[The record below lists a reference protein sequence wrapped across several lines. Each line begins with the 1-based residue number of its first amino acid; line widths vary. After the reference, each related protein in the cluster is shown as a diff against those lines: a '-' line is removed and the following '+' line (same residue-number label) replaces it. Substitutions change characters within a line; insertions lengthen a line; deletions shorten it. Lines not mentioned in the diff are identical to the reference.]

1 MTTYSLAD
9 GIKVSD
15 EYIMYIFYFFFFET
29 GAAGASE
36 TPVRPTALSGHTA
49 SLAFLCSTA
58 VRTPKPAS
66 F

>member
-15 EYIMYIFYFFFFET
+15 EYIMYIFFFFFET
-29 GAAGASE
+29 DAAGASE
-36 TPVRPTALSGHTA
+36 TPVRPTALSRHTA